1 MRYAGQ
7 SLPPSCHQRTSK
19 FGPGEFLDR
28 LSLARRAMNTLMIAD
43 TTKSLANL
51 EIIGVREMGRKC
63 LLMTST
69 GFCLGMGTTSASFQ
83 DGGSCC
89 SAKLQLRMEVTG

>member
-1 MRYAGQ
+1 MARAVEDFGKAPNWSGSIIFNTAG
-7 SLPPSCHQRTSK
+7 P
-19 FGPGEFLDR
+19 
-28 LSLARRAMNTLMIAD
+28 MNAD
-43 TTKSLANL
+43 TTKSSANL